1 MRVNCNPQDDNKS
14 GSIFNVIA
22 EKWRDEE
29 FGSILAVFI
38 AHRKVHEK
46 KLQNKQQ
53 ILTPEGNIED
63 INKREIN
70 TKIYMVHQKC

>member
-46 KLQNKQQ
+46 KTPKQ
-53 ILTPEGNIED
+53 TTD
-63 INKREIN
+63 SHTRRKHRRH
-70 TKIYMVHQKC
+70 K